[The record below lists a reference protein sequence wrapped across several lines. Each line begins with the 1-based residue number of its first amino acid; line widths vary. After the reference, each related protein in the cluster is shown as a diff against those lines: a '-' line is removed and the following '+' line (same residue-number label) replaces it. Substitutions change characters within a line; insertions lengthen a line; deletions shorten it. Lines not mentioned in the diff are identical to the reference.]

1 MPVDVTERALKKRL
15 YFREK
20 KRMQRK
26 ELRDEALY
34 LKNRV
39 SELEAVL
46 MAVQP
51 PSRSRVP
58 DDDDNTMLTWK
69 EIARALSETSNE
81 TLAQQQTL
89 TVQTQSLRKRIADM
103 QRWMQ
108 VNMTYHPQII
118 GGMANWTWRNVTL
131 FADPEIRALG
141 KTWITE
147 HMYHNTEAMFKSHE
161 FPSIEEQLYAID
173 FSHDGTSIVH
183 RSQTEMGIPAS
194 LLLQI
199 YRRHFCEALMIDG
212 VRTPNVST
220 LKETSGSTALHQ
232 VISNHAA
239 GPEFANL
246 LVGEFPDAETGR
258 TVVVVRQI
266 MEDEAS
272 NHKYRQRN
280 RMVWYGSHRQKVV
293 ADYFY

>member
-46 MAVQP
+46 MAIQP
-51 PSRSRVP
+51 PSRSRVA
-58 DDDDNTMLTWK
+58 DDDSNTMLTWK

-81 TLAQQQTL
+81 TLAHQQTL
-89 TVQTQSLRKRIADM
+89 TVQTQSMRKRIADM

-108 VNMTYHPQII
+108 VNMTYHPQTI

-147 HMYHNTEAMFKSHE
+147 HMYHNTEAIFKSHG
-161 FPSIEEQLYAID
+161 FPSIEEQLYSID

-212 VRTPNVST
+212 VRTPNVS
-220 LKETSGSTALHQ
+220 
-232 VISNHAA
+232 
-239 GPEFANL
+239 
-246 LVGEFPDAETGR
+246 
-258 TVVVVRQI
+258 VRAFI
-266 MEDEAS
+266 GNAS
-272 NHKYRQRN
+272 YS
-280 RMVWYGSHRQKVV
+280 VL
-293 ADYFY
+293 